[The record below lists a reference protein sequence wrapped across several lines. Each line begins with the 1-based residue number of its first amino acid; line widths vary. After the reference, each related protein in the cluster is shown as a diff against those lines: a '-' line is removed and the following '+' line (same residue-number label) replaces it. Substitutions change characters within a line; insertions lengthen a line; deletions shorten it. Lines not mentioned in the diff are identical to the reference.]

1 MNKYIKDKSE
11 IKCRKLEVRSYCF
24 KKVNSIIFDKT
35 FQLFFNFFLVVKKL
49 IYMFGKQ
56 TLLIISQ

>member
-35 FQLFFNFFLVVKKL
+35 FQLFFSFFLVAEKL
-49 IYMFGKQ
+49 I
-56 TLLIISQ
+56 